1 LKTGRL
7 PKDLDEQ
14 LKRIEK
20 LAKQLR
26 REISR

>member
-1 LKTGRL
+1 VEKGRL

-20 LAKQLR
+20 LSKQLG